1 MTIGLSIWVLV
12 DSPSFAHFLDV
23 IHVDDVPVYRTGA
36 ALLLAV
42 ACVVF
47 LLTLFGCVGASRESK
62 CMLGTVRSPSLG
74 FSTGLGLKVV
84 PRLRECCRLSLAD
97 VISNSS
103 TK

>member
-23 IHVDDVPVYRTGA
+23 IHVDDDVPVYRTGA

-62 CMLGTVRSPSLG
+62 CMLGTVRIPA
-74 FSTGLGLKVV
+74 GLG
-84 PRLRECCRLSLAD
+84 
-97 VISNSS
+97 
-103 TK
+103 

>member
-36 ALLLAV
+36 TLLLAV

-62 CMLGTVRSPSLG
+62 CMLGTVRNQC
-74 FSTGLGLKVV
+74 STEGRNFAFG
-84 PRLRECCRLSLAD
+84 R
-97 VISNSS
+97 
-103 TK
+103 

>member
-23 IHVDDVPVYRTGA
+23 VHVDDVPVYRTGA

-62 CMLGTVRSPSLG
+62 CMLGTVRIPSLG
-74 FSTGLGLKVV
+74 
-84 PRLRECCRLSLAD
+84 LSVQGSAKRWSPGC
-97 VISNSS
+97 VNAAG
-103 TK
+103 KARQK

>member
-62 CMLGTVRSPSLG
+62 CMLGTVRIPSLG
-74 FSTGLGLKVV
+74 I
-84 PRLRECCRLSLAD
+84 
-97 VISNSS
+97 ISNTWGMSAIVNVIKLNIC
-103 TK
+103 TYVFLD